1 MEEAL
6 RLAGI
11 AGDRGDVPVG
21 ALVLDASDQV
31 IGRGFNQRQA
41 LGRPLAHA
49 EMEAIG
55 KSDMGWDLAGCTM
68 VVTLEPCPMCAGAL
82 MACHFSRVVFGAW
95 DPKIG
100 ACGSVWDLPRDPHTG
115 SKVEVLG
122 GVCEQACAGILADFF
137 ARHRQG

>member
-21 ALVLDASDQV
+21 ALVLDATDRI

-55 KSDMGWDLAGCTM
+55 KSM

-95 DPKIG
+95 DPKMG

-137 ARHRQG
+137 ARHRQS